1 MIVCYTT
8 GTTNDEETAEGNID
22 ETEENDK
29 PEQDEQRADIVECKK
44 LLREAYEAIL
54 MCKVPLDDLDRKLH
68 RRIRMRLADSCA
80 ELNKSKEQTDL
91 RSYFT
96 KAATVAPS
104 KSVQKVERAVK
115 RKFQQIYKDVK
126 GEKFDKKRGDA
137 VNWRL
142 LLEEAYCKEQVA
154 IGSHRALGALGVSLS
169 NAASSLV
176 NANRLSPPR
185 NVSSSTDEENIPI
198 DFSQKSRIIL
208 TNGFG
213 IGSTWDGFKR
223 MTYNKAKMEGLST
236 ATDVIEVLAL
246 NQVMLLTLSKNNVL
260 INFLGQD
267 IYESLMEIAIEN
279 EITNAI
285 SGIIASLVS
294 EDIDRKTAKIQLAN
308 ITAQTEKYDT
318 ALRNMVTSCITKLPK
333 KKLDLVVGEQELITG
348 YLGHIL
354 TSLFHNPDEQRFF
367 RWANRKSEEFGQLN
381 TKRPDACMSLIEI
394 AAGVHALGFVE
405 VKPKDTNDIGL
416 VKLELIRLGQF
427 WKDVIDQNKIKS
439 VIAVQAV
446 DLNVHVYIC
455 SHADDGFYPMLE
467 LCCFDVPSYLD
478 ELSSFLSAALD
489 KLEKSHL
496 RI

>member
-1 MIVCYTT
+1 MSDLT
-8 GTTNDEETAEGNID
+8 
-22 ETEENDK
+22 K
-29 PEQDEQRADIVECKK
+29 P
-44 LLREAYEAIL
+44 
-54 MCKVPLDDLDRKLH
+54 
-68 RRIRMRLADSCA
+68 
-80 ELNKSKEQTDL
+80 
-91 RSYFT
+91 
-96 KAATVAPS
+96 PS
-104 KSVQKVERAVK
+104 KSVQKAERAVK

-126 GEKFDKKRGDA
+126 GEKPDKKRGDA

-154 IGSHRALGALGVSLS
+154 IGGHRALGALGVSLS
-169 NAASSLV
+169 NAASSLA

-185 NVSSSTDEENIPI
+185 NVSSSTDEENISI

-208 TNGFG
+208 TNGFD

-236 ATDVIEVLAL
+236 VTDVIEVLAL
-246 NQVMLLTLSKNNVL
+246 NHVMLLTLSKNNVL
-260 INFLGQD
+260 VNFLGQD
-267 IYESLMEIAIEN
+267 IYESLMEMVLSRYFNAEIVIET

-294 EDIDRKTAKIQLAN
+294 EDIDRKTAKIQLIN

-318 ALRNMVTSCITKLPK
+318 ALIDMVTSCITKLPK

-348 YLGHIL
+348 YLDHIL

-381 TKRPDACMSLIEI
+381 TKRPDACMSLIEN

-405 VKPKDTNDIGL
+405 VKPKDTKDIGL
-416 VKLELIRLGQF
+416 VKLDLIRLGQF

-439 VIAVQAV
+439 VMAVQAV
-446 DLNVHVYIC
+446 DLNVRVYIC

-467 LCCFDVPSYLD
+467 LCCFDAPSCLD
-478 ELSSFLSAALD
+478 ELPSFLQHLTNLKKVIYAYDNCCVRIDDESSKAWRRPSLT
-489 KLEKSHL
+489 KGQLEAILK
-496 RI
+496 